1 MLHFNYFNILPIILF
16 EVFLVYIFEYLIF
29 LYDIIPHN
37 LKITTNYLSTLKNY
51 FINNSSTPSP
61 DNKINENNYISTK
74 KKDSILIISF
84 TCFGIVLALLLYN
97 YIVVNIFKK
106 NIDWILILMNVL
118 GILLLIIF
126 TECIYIFVI
135 EEKLIYDKKHLDYL
149 ILINNK
155 IIDNI
160 LQQKS

>member
-1 MLHFNYFNILPIILF
+1 MLHFNYYNILPIILF
-16 EVFLVYIFEYLIF
+16 EVFIVYIFEYLIF
-29 LYDIIPHN
+29 LYNIIPHK
-37 LKITTNYLSTLKNY
+37 LDITTNYLSTLKNY
-51 FINNSSTPSP
+51 FINNSTTPSP
-61 DNKINENNYISTK
+61 DNKINENNYISTQK
-74 KKDSILIISF
+74 IYSILIISF

-97 YIVVNIFKK
+97 YIVVNILKK
-106 NIDWILILMNVL
+106 NIDWFLILMNVL

-149 ILINNK
+149 ILIDNK